1 MMDKV
6 LETSGSQLTGYVHKC
21 MHLVP
26 TLILNIQQIWKKQ
39 STNNQHEQA
48 EARMKCICTN

>member
-1 MMDKV
+1 MDKV
-6 LETSGSQLTGYVHKC
+6 LETSGSQLTGYVHKG